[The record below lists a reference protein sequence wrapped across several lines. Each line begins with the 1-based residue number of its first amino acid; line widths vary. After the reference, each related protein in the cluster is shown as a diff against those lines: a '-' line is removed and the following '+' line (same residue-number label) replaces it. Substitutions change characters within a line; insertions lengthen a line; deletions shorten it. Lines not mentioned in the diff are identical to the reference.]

1 MKLIKKPLFWT
12 NVLTLS
18 VTGVMVAGLAFGWT
32 NPKETP
38 PGGAGEVSVTADG
51 KVGVGTVS
59 PTQKLD
65 ITGYLIG
72 RSGFCLGKDDLT
84 VVPKTSDGL
93 TSLSATTVVS
103 TTHSTADSTYAVHVV
118 SDSTYTRKIPSGVV
132 HDVTVSADYSA
143 VSTLRTASESG
154 VTTLRTAAES
164 GGLTTVG
171 SGSASGVSTTAYK
184 AVGCRT
190 TWPAPGVG
198 VEKSEA
204 EVVSKALSGFSVAK
218 KPIATYGTPS
228 AQYVNKNRL
237 AKFVTDTPGQETIG
251 NSNVYDDGKTVSVT
265 GDFSISGTWV
275 GGKIPW
281 YYLTN
286 TPKIDCGAGKVLQ
299 GIFPTKCVTLASGTS
314 TPPPAPPA
322 SCTSTVTSSSAG
334 LPTAICGLSCASA
347 HITAY
352 TGAGTP
358 FMSAIPNPPPS
369 TGTTYI
375 CNGKPSPGTSSI
387 TCSC

>member
-1 MKLIKKPLFWT
+1 MKLVKKPLFWT

-38 PGGAGEVSVTADG
+38 PDGSGEVSVTSDR
-51 KVGVGTVS
+51 KVGVGTLI

-65 ITGYLIG
+65 INGYLVG
-72 RSGFCLGKDDLT
+72 RTGFCLGKDDLT
-84 VVPKTSDGL
+84 AAPVAGL
-93 TSLSATTVVS
+93 TSLSTATLTG
-103 TTHSTADSTYAVHVV
+103 THSTTDSKARVL
-118 SDSTYTRKIPSGVV
+118 PAGVV
-132 HDVTVSADYSA
+132 HDIIVSADYSA
-143 VSTLRTASESG
+143 ISTLRSTSESSAVTLRDAATAS
-154 VTTLRTAAES
+154 
-164 GGLTTVG
+164 GLTTAVST
-171 SGSASGVSTTAYK
+171 SGGTVSTTAYK

-198 VEKSEA
+198 IEKSEA
-204 EVVSKALSGFSVAK
+204 EAVSSSGISGFSVIK
-218 KPIATYGTPS
+218 KPIATYGTPTG
-228 AQYVNKNRL
+228 QYVNKNRL

-265 GDFSISGTWV
+265 GDFSISGTWI

-281 YYLTN
+281 FYLTN
-286 TPKIDCGAGKVLQ
+286 IPKVDCGAGKVLQ
-299 GIFPTKCVTLASGTS
+299 GINPTVCATAAGA
-314 TPPPAPPA
+314 PAPVPAAPA
-322 SCTSTVTSSSAG
+322 SCTSTVTSSSMG
-334 LPTAICGLSCASA
+334 LPTAICGLSCSSA
-347 HITAY
+347 HITSY

>member
-1 MKLIKKPLFWT
+1 MT
-12 NVLTLS
+12 
-18 VTGVMVAGLAFGWT
+18 GLAFGWT

-38 PGGAGEVSVTADG
+38 PAGAGEVSVTSDR
-51 KVGVGTVS
+51 KVGVGTLV

-65 ITGYLIG
+65 IEGYLVG

-84 VVPKTSDGL
+84 VVPVSGDGL
-93 TSLSATTVVS
+93 TSLSGSALTS
-103 TTHSTADSTYAVHVV
+103 TIHSTSDSTYSVHKI
-118 SDSTYTRKIPSGVV
+118 SDSTYTRKIPSGVI
-132 HDVTVSADYSA
+132 HDVIVSADYSA
-143 VSTLRTASESG
+143 VSTLRSATESG
-154 VTTLRTAAES
+154 VSTLSTAA
-164 GGLTTVG
+164 T
-171 SGSASGVSTTAYK
+171 SGSVATRGTGAASSVSTTAYK
-184 AVGCRT
+184 AIGCRT

-204 EVVSKALSGFSVAK
+204 EVVTKASSLLGGFVTTKA
-218 KPIATYGTPS
+218 PIATYGTPS
-228 AQYVNKNRL
+228 GQYVNKNRL

-251 NSNVYDDGKTVSVT
+251 NANVYDDGNAVSVT

-281 YYLTN
+281 FYLTN
-286 TPKIDCGAGKVLQ
+286 IPKVDCGAGKVLQ
-299 GIFPTKCVTLASGTS
+299 GINPTICATAAGA
-314 TPPPAPPA
+314 PAPVPSAPA
-322 SCTSTVTSSSAG
+322 TCTSTVTSSSMG

-347 HITAY
+347 HIVSY

-369 TGTTYI
+369 TGTAYI